1 MENLVIG
8 HFHQNTMTI
17 AIQQL
22 AQIINLHTQF
32 LAFVRIADPHSA
44 CRHLYQLRGGLD
56 VCSSVYGVL
65 GT

>member
-1 MENLVIG
+1 
-8 HFHQNTMTI
+8 MTI

-44 CRHLYQLRGGLD
+44 SSHLYQLRGGLD